1 MINPEIDIEKIAA
14 ALSEENKQANLR
26 WTICAGVSFF
36 AFNLN
41 PDLPTQLIFST
52 NINSKNI
59 YPALAI
65 FVALT
70 NFVYVISH
78 MSAYKTRLLFEAVC
92 IDRNFYETKIDT
104 KEKFNFGD
112 YFHAMIS
119 SNYNRIWP
127 IFANI
132 TNRKFQNIS
141 YRITKLVIDTSQF
154 IFAPIALI
162 IILNSI
168 NFESF
173 YIYIVLFPVTLS
185 ILASINLWIISV
197 KYIFRSST

>member
-1 MINPEIDIEKIAA
+1 MSKPEVDIEKIAA
-14 ALSEENKQANLR
+14 ALSEENKQANIR
-26 WTICAGVSFF
+26 WTICAGLSFF

-78 MSAYKTRLLFEAVC
+78 MSAYKTRLIFEAVC
-92 IDRNFYETKIDT
+92 IDRKLYEQKIDSN
-104 KEKFNFGD
+104 EIFNFGE
-112 YFHAMIS
+112 YFHSMIS

-127 IFANI
+127 MFADI
-132 TNRKFQNIS
+132 ANRKFRNIS
-141 YRITKLVIDTSQF
+141 YRITKLIIDTAQF
-154 IFAPIALI
+154 IW
-162 IILNSI
+162 
-168 NFESF
+168 E
-173 YIYIVLFPVTLS
+173 LS
-185 ILASINLWIISV
+185 P
-197 KYIFRSST
+197 